1 MMMDTILLI
10 GAVVALI
17 GFVLYERANKFLVQ
31 SLKNT
36 IKEQNGVILSQSNLL
51 YTLQKRSGDN
61 E

>member
-1 MMMDTILLI
+1 MFNTVLLI
-10 GAVVALI
+10 GSVVALI

-36 IKEQNGVILSQSNLL
+36 IKEQNGVILSQQNLL
-51 YTLQKRSGDN
+51 YTIQKRSDKS